1 MITLFE
7 RKDCRPLTK
16 GETYEN
22 KFVFL
27 TQEKIQEYK
36 PEFQSG
42 LYQLFYATSGFGCDP
57 TSLGNAVFG
66 SDVSEHFRVERYE
79 IMGVA
84 TEEAIQ
90 LWEKEFGHSR
100 EEILKMEKGDKS

>member
-7 RKDCRPLTK
+7 KKDCRHLED

-27 TQEKIQEYK
+27 TQEKILKYK
-36 PEFQSG
+36 PEYQSG
-42 LYQLFYATSGFGCDP
+42 LYQLFYATGGFGCDP
-57 TSLGNAVFG
+57 TKLGNAIFG
-66 SDVSEHFRVERYE
+66 SDVSEDFRVERYE
-79 IMGVA
+79 VMGVA

-90 LWEKEFGHSR
+90 KWEEIFGHKR
-100 EEILKMEKGDKS
+100 EELIETH